1 MEEYF
6 KLKNENKKSI
16 IMIKKGL
23 FYNAFYEDAIM
34 MSYLMNYKIYY
45 NNDKLCIS
53 FPDKSLSLV
62 LSRLRVRKISY
73 VLINKE
79 VKEQFM
85 GLVLEYNNLLKEAT
99 KIKEKELL
107 IDKINNNLKM
117 LDLKKIKEIYEII
130 ERK

>member
-1 MEEYF
+1 
-6 KLKNENKKSI
+6 
-16 IMIKKGL
+16 
-23 FYNAFYEDAIM
+23 M

-73 VLINKE
+73 ILINKE

>member
-73 VLINKE
+73 LLINKE
-79 VKEQFM
+79 VKE
-85 GLVLEYNNLLKEAT
+85 
-99 KIKEKELL
+99 
-107 IDKINNNLKM
+107 
-117 LDLKKIKEIYEII
+117 
-130 ERK
+130 

>member
-1 MEEYF
+1 
-6 KLKNENKKSI
+6 
-16 IMIKKGL
+16 
-23 FYNAFYEDAIM
+23 M
-34 MSYLMNYKIYY
+34 MSYLIYY

-99 KIKEKELL
+99 KIKEKELI

-117 LDLKKIKEIYEII
+117 LDLKKNKRNI
-130 ERK
+130 